1 MSPPKREP
9 TELIDDS
16 GKLTTQPNELAMW
29 TVKYHPHFEL
39 GTVYT
44 VVAGLLNVLVI
55 CDAAGGP
62 LVISQPSEKS
72 DKKADKKKQPSDS
85 ESE

>member
-1 MSPPKREP
+1 MAPPKNGP
-9 TELIDDS
+9 SKWKDDS
-16 GKLTTQPNELAMW
+16 GNWTTQPNELAMW

-62 LVISQPSEKS
+62 LVISHHS
-72 DKKADKKKQPSDS
+72 DKKADKNNEQTDDDS
-85 ESE
+85 A